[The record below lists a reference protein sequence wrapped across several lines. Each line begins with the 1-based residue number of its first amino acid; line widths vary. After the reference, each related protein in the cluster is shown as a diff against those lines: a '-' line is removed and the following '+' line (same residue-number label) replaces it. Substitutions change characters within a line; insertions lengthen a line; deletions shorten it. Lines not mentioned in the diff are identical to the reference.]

1 MNWDDA
7 NTWAAGLVLGGFTD
21 WRLPTIRQP
30 DLSCGNQSGGGSTG
44 YNCIGSEMGHL
55 FYIDLGVTAGDPI
68 TSSTSSN
75 YALFSNVKATSYWS
89 DSEYAPS
96 PNSAWFFYAFNGYQ
110 FNNLKFPSF

>member
-1 MNWDDA
+1 
-7 NTWAAGLVLGGFTD
+7 
-21 WRLPTIRQP
+21 
-30 DLSCGNQSGGGSTG
+30 
-44 YNCIGSEMGHL
+44 MGHL

-110 FNNLKFPSF
+110 FNNYKYAQIYAWAVRPGDIAAVPVPGAVWLFGSGLMGVAWLKA